1 MFKGYN
7 PSKICNVL
15 IVFDDMIVDTISNRK
30 RSPIV
35 TELLIR
41 DRQLTIFLFLLNIIL
56 QYQKVLD

>member
-1 MFKGYN
+1 
-7 PSKICNVL
+7 
-15 IVFDDMIVDTISNRK
+15 MIVDTISNRK

-41 DRQLTIFLFLLNIIL
+41 DRQLTIFLFLLHIIL

>member
-41 DRQLTIFLFLLNIIL
+41 DRQLTIFLFLLHIIL